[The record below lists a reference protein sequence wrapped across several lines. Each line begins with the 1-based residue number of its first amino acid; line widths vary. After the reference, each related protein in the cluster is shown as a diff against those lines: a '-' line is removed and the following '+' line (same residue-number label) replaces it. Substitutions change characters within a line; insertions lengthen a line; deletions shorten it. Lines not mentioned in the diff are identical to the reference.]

1 MKSKHF
7 MYIDFRCEIDA
18 LCLKLKTINQA
29 FNIMNNV
36 AIVFMCK
43 SKDKIKILYFGGD
56 DFWLIYHH
64 LEESKYIWLK
74 EQNDL
79 IAITYK
85 QLEWLLDGLSIIQ
98 KNYHNEVKR
107 TLII

>member
-1 MKSKHF
+1 
-7 MYIDFRCEIDA
+7 MYHR
-18 LCLKLKTINQA
+18 
-29 FNIMNNV
+29 
-36 AIVFMCK
+36 
-43 SKDKIKILYFGGD
+43 
-56 DFWLIYHH
+56 